1 MRKGK
6 KGLNFPFL
14 FAIISGDCCIKRL
27 FAKFPEF
34 FTAEGAGPMKNILF
48 VCTGNTCRSP
58 MAEGLFRRMAPEGA
72 YSVSSA
78 GVFARKDDPA
88 SEEAVAVMAEK
99 GIDLSGHRARLLT
112 CEMVD
117 QADLIC
123 CMTPTHAARLLGA
136 FPQGEEKLLVW
147 NIPDPF
153 GGDDEIYRACARH
166 LEEQVKTL
174 LADLEA

>member
-1 MRKGK
+1 
-6 KGLNFPFL
+6 
-14 FAIISGDCCIKRL
+14 
-27 FAKFPEF
+27 
-34 FTAEGAGPMKNILF
+34 MKNILF

-58 MAEGLFRRMAPEGA
+58 MAEGLFRQMAPEGA

-88 SEEAVAVMAEK
+88 SEEAVAVMAGK

-174 LADLEA
+174 LADLAAST